1 MKKIKILVFL
11 IFFCQ
16 FSVLA
21 NNLPQNIKEN
31 LGINQFLDENLKE
44 ILNQPLKENFALT
57 PKGEYFFE
65 SDLSLFQK
73 QCLENNATACAYLGG
88 EFAADTRLSLDL
100 NKALLL
106 LQKACKLGR
115 LDSCARINNIKFKLL
130 KKLDEKTYQS
140 NLKYFL
146 DQNSS
151 SALLEHIATLSKK
164 DTKSAIILAKK
175 SCEQGYDAICAGLS
189 YMYACGQGVEK
200 DLIKAKEL
208 SSKICEKDTKLC
220 FAQGWVELFNKND
233 ILAQKLFYKSCQAGY
248 YADCNMAVDK
258 NSKDQAMQLYLI
270 KITQKN
276 SQNQC
281 QNSSNKQSFACHKAS
296 ALSKEILKIQLKKIS
311 KKLLFTILI

>member
-1 MKKIKILVFL
+1 MLL
-11 IFFCQ
+11 LQ
-16 FSVLA
+16 RG
-21 NNLPQNIKEN
+21 NI
-31 LGINQFLDENLKE
+31 
-44 ILNQPLKENFALT
+44 
-57 PKGEYFFE
+57 FFE
-65 SDLSLFQK
+65 SNLSLFQK
-73 QCLENNATACAYLGG
+73 QYLENNATACAYLGR
-88 EFAADTRLSLDL
+88 EFAANTRLPLDL

-106 LQKACKLGR
+106 FQKV
-115 LDSCARINNIKFKLL
+115 RINNIKFKLL
-130 KKLDEKTYQS
+130 KKLDEETYQS

-151 SALLEHIATLSKK
+151 FALLEHIATLSKK
-164 DTKSAIILAKK
+164 DIKSAIILAKK
-175 SCEQGYDAICAGLS
+175 SCEQGHDAICTGLS

-208 SSKICEKDTKLC
+208 SSKACEKDTKLC
-220 FAQGWVELFNKND
+220 FAQGWVELFNQND

-248 YADCNMAVDK
+248 YTDCNMAVDK

-311 KKLLFTILI
+311 EKLLFTILI